1 MDRRQQK
8 TRMAIFDAFSA
19 LLSEKSY
26 SKITIQNIIDRANI
40 GRSTFYAHFQT
51 KDSLLEEMC
60 HELFDHIIDGVM
72 NDNHPND
79 HHHMD
84 ANEADPVFCHLLQ
97 HIAANTN
104 HVLDLLTSESS
115 DFFLRY
121 FKNSL
126 SKLISCYL
134 LKDHPLSG
142 KVPEDFLLNHIS
154 GSFVEMVQW
163 WVRCKMKQ
171 TPEEL
176 NRYFQAVTFYSC

>member
-19 LLSEKSY
+19 LLSEKPY

-40 GRSTFYAHFQT
+40 GRSTFYAHFET

-60 HELFDHIIDGVM
+60 QELFDHIIEGVM
-72 NDNHPND
+72 NDNHPSD
-79 HHHMD
+79 HHMD
-84 ANEADPVFCHLLQ
+84 SNEPDPVFCHLLQ

-104 HVLDLLTSESS
+104 HVRELLTSESS
-115 DFFLRY
+115 DFFLKY
-121 FKNSL
+121 FKASL
-126 SKLISCYL
+126 STLIASYL
-134 LKDHPLSG
+134 LKDHPLY
-142 KVPEDFLLNHIS
+142 KDVPEDFLLNHIS

-163 WVRCKMKQ
+163 WVRRKMKE

-176 NRYFQAVTFYSC
+176 YRYFQSVISPLL